1 MLIIGCDFHTRYQ
14 QIAMAHD
21 ETGELLVER
30 RLDHENGEAE
40 AFYRSLPKP
49 ARIGI
54 EATGLIHWFE
64 RLLAEL
70 GHELWIGDS
79 AKIRASE
86 VRKQKTDERDAR
98 LILDLLLAK
107 RFPKIW
113 VPTAGERD
121 LRQLL
126 WHRHK
131 LVTLR
136 TMLGNQLHF
145 LAMSQ
150 GLCRKQRLFSKKGRI
165 EFTGLAL
172 GPWASRRREEL
183 LKLLDQLD
191 PTIAELDRAVL
202 QEAKRRED
210 AALLMTHPG
219 IGPNTALAFVL
230 AIGSIARFSR
240 SKKIA
245 SYLGLN
251 PSEES
256 SGGRRRLGA
265 ISKQGNTM
273 VRWLLIETVHH
284 AVRQEKWPKREYSTS
299 RSNRESSTEDASTGI
314 LMGRIR
320 SLPLEPTVTQFR
332 SLSLRSVVCLRE
344 LRMPHA
350 ITLIQMSRDSTTNI
364 SRRLTNGTQETNMY
378 LPSWELRITGSKNTT
393 QTLRLN
399 TASKRFP
406 NWYHKMNIQKIFIT
420 IALVALFTVPTA
432 SQKYYKP
439 RNGFVPDEKTAIRV
453 AEAVLI
459 PIYGEKRIKS
469 EKPFSAKLDHGVWTV
484 TGAIADGVEGGVAKI
499 KISKSTGAVMSV
511 THGM

>member
-14 QIAMAHD
+14 QIAMAND

-30 RLDHENGEAE
+30 RLDHENGEA
-40 AFYRSLPKP
+40 AKFYQSLQKP
-49 ARIGI
+49 VRVGI
-54 EATGLIHWFE
+54 EATGPIHWFE

-79 AKIRASE
+79 AKIRAAE

-150 GLCRKQRLFSKKGRI
+150 GLCRKQKLFSKKGRG
-165 EFTGLAL
+165 ELTGLAL
-172 GPWASRRREEL
+172 APWASRRREEL

-191 PTIAELDRAVL
+191 PAIAELDRAVL
-202 QEAKRRED
+202 EEAKRRED
-210 AALLMTHPG
+210 AVLLMTHPG
-219 IGPNTALAFVL
+219 IGPVTSLAFVL
-230 AIGSIARFSR
+230 AIGPVTRFPRSR
-240 SKKIA
+240 KIA

-273 VRWLLIETVHH
+273 VRWLLIETVHQAVRKDPELRQDYQRLKFRRGH
-284 AVRQEKWPKREYSTS
+284 AVAKVAIARKLAVRMYWMLRRGAAYAQLVRRQGSPGATLV
-299 RSNRESSTEDASTGI
+299 DASP
-314 LMGRIR
+314 
-320 SLPLEPTVTQFR
+320 SL
-332 SLSLRSVVCLRE
+332 
-344 LRMPHA
+344 
-350 ITLIQMSRDSTTNI
+350 
-364 SRRLTNGTQETNMY
+364 G
-378 LPSWELRITGSKNTT
+378 
-393 QTLRLN
+393 
-399 TASKRFP
+399 
-406 NWYHKMNIQKIFIT
+406 
-420 IALVALFTVPTA
+420 
-432 SQKYYKP
+432 
-439 RNGFVPDEKTAIRV
+439 
-453 AEAVLI
+453 
-459 PIYGEKRIKS
+459 
-469 EKPFSAKLDHGVWTV
+469 
-484 TGAIADGVEGGVAKI
+484 
-499 KISKSTGAVMSV
+499 
-511 THGM
+511 